1 MLVLFDIDGTL
12 LDDEAAVAAG
22 VRALHASTEVG
33 SSLEEFASAWQVA
46 LDRYFDRFASGEIG
60 FYEQRRARVRDVV
73 DSSLDDATADALF
86 DVYLHAHELAWV
98 LYDDALPCLET
109 LESHSLGIVSNGLG
123 SQQRAKLERTG
134 ILGRFDPIVISA
146 DVDLRK
152 PDPAIF
158 LRACSVAG
166 VAPHDAVHVGD
177 RYGADAVGAR
187 SAGLTGVW
195 LDRAGARQDA
205 HEAPVVSSLL
215 EFAHALG
222 PA

>member
-22 VRALHASTEVG
+22 VRALHASTG
-33 SSLEEFASAWQVA
+33 AILSLEQFASAWQAA
-46 LDRYFDRFASGEIG
+46 LDRYFDLFASGGIG
-60 FYEQRRARVRDVV
+60 FLEQRRARIRDVV
-73 DSSLDDATADALF
+73 DASLDDAAADALF
-86 DVYLHAHELAWV
+86 DVYLHAHEQAWA
-98 LYDDALPCLET
+98 LYEDVLPCLET
-109 LESHSLGIVSNGLG
+109 LESHRLGIVSNGLG
-123 SQQRAKLERTG
+123 SQQRAKLEQTG
-134 ILGRFDPIVISA
+134 ILGRFDPIVISD

-158 LRACSVAG
+158 LRACSAAG

-195 LDRAGARQDA
+195 LDRAGARQDK
-205 HEAPVVSSLL
+205 HEAPVVSNLV
-215 EFAHALG
+215 EFARALG